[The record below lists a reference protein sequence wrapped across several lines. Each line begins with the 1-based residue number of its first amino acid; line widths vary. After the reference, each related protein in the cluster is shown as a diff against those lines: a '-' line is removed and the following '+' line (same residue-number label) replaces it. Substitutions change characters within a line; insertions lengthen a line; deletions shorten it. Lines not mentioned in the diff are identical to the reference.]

1 MSQYHYFTDAEV
13 VGLDKELCAMLDLAR
28 DKAGVPF
35 VITSGLRTADQ
46 NSALSG
52 AVSDSAHL
60 KGLAV
65 DLEVSGD
72 DHALNRMMYGLD
84 LAGFCRIGLYF
95 SIEGS
100 TLMPRHIHVDVDTS
114 KPQQVTW
121 SLIEQNSASATA

>member
-13 VGLDKELCAMLDLAR
+13 SGLDKELCAKLDLAR

-52 AVSDSAHL
+52 SVSDSAHL

-72 DHALNRMMYGLD
+72 DHVLNRMMYGLYQ
-84 LAGFCRIGLYF
+84 AGFCRIGLYF
-95 SIEGS
+95 VIEGS
-100 TLMPRHIHVDVDTS
+100 KLIPHHLHVDLDAS
-114 KPQQVTW
+114 KPQEVTW
-121 SLIEQNSASATA
+121 SLLEMNSEVKNA